1 MKRLTW
7 KEMQKQRAQGICFN
21 CDDKFTLDH
30 KCRGPRLF
38 WLEGSYSLNDEAEI
52 NEETIIE
59 PEISLHALTGWST
72 SSTMRVRSDP
82 MRWLSS
88 LIVVPPIILLVRRL
102 LICYNYW
109 WFQPGHST

>member
-7 KEMQKQRAQGICFN
+7 KEMQKRRAQGICFN

-30 KCRGPRLF
+30 KCQGPRLF
-38 WLEGSYSLNDEAEI
+38 WLEGSNSSNDEAET

-72 SSTMRVRSDP
+72 SSTMQVMAQIGP
-82 MRWLSS
+82 YEVAV
-88 LIVVPPIILLVRRL
+88 LIDSGSTVANLLQLARRL

-109 WFQPGHST
+109 